1 MKSDGSNGELQFF
14 EINFESSLSYFL
26 IKSLNRLFRPL
37 NLSIISENINNSSMS
52 SSHDRLST

>member
-14 EINFESSLSYFL
+14 EINFESGLSYFL